1 MITINRIEEIRKR
14 KKLSQT
20 DICKSLKISKK
31 TYYNYVHKDII
42 PSDVLVKLSNMFE
55 CSTDY
60 LLGLSNYT
68 AIIVTDANSNV
79 LAVIEKEK
87 VIEHSDCRIIFSEY

>member
-31 TYYNYVHKDII
+31 TYYNYVHKDVI
-42 PSDVLVKLSNMFE
+42 PSDVLIKLSNIFK

-60 LLGLSNYT
+60 LLGVSNYNS
-68 AIIVTDANSNV
+68 IIVTDADGGV

-87 VIEHSDCRIIFSEY
+87 VIEHSDCRIFFSED